1 MSFTLSASAKKT
13 VASLLDQ
20 YLLETN
26 LPPKVGSKPLFID
39 GLACGWVHPDA
50 VLALEGM
57 QGIALNTDSIHVLK
71 ATYSAHLPP
80 STSPQ
85 HSNSASQ
92 TPDLHAF
99 EPLNTLLAKIAL
111 RLKEAGC
118 CVAWRNELLDV
129 WAGETSIAAI
139 ERGVVRPLGITTRAV
154 HLHARNAAGAL
165 WVARRALNKATDP
178 GLWDTLV
185 GGLVGYGEPDDLAL
199 VRETDEEAGLSP
211 EDIEH
216 RTPIRQIT
224 IMKRQLPEGYQI
236 ERVLTSECVL
246 ADHCIPANKDGEVM
260 HIQCIEPAEVVEML
274 LAKAFTTEATI
285 VIAEDLVRR
294 G

>member
-1 MSFTLSASAKKT
+1 MPFTLSASAQKSVT
-13 VASLLDQ
+13 SLLNM

-26 LPPKVGSKPLFID
+26 SPPKTGSKVLFMG
-39 GLACGWVHPDA
+39 GLACGWVHPNA
-50 VLALEGM
+50 VLALIGAEG
-57 QGIALNTDSIHVLK
+57 IRVNAESIEVFNPINSPMLSPSRANLPTNGSSTTSDFNEFESFNGVL
-71 ATYSAHLPP
+71 
-80 STSPQ
+80 
-85 HSNSASQ
+85 AS
-92 TPDLHAF
+92 
-99 EPLNTLLAKIAL
+99 IAL

-118 CVAWRNELLDV
+118 CVAWRDELLDV
-129 WAGETSIAAI
+129 WSGDTSIAAI

-178 GLWDTLV
+178 GMWDTLV

-199 VRETDEEAGLSP
+199 VRETDEEAGLSL
-211 EDIEH
+211 EDIQY

-224 IMKRQLPEGYQI
+224 VMQRQLPEGYQI

-246 ADHCIPANKDGEVM
+246 ADGCIPANKDGEVM
-260 HIQCIEPAEVVEML
+260 HIQCIEPAEVVDML

-294 G
+294 A

>member
-1 MSFTLSASAKKT
+1 MSLTLSASAQKS
-13 VASLLDQ
+13 VNALLDQ
-20 YLLETN
+20 YLLETKR
-26 LPPKVGSKPLFID
+26 PPQRGSKPLYIG
-39 GLACGWVHPDA
+39 GLACGWVHPA
-50 VLALEGM
+50 AALALAGLE
-57 QGIALNTDSIHVLK
+57 SIQVKAESIEVLEPNE
-71 ATYSAHLPP
+71 L
-80 STSPQ
+80 
-85 HSNSASQ
+85 AS
-92 TPDLHAF
+92 LS
-99 EPLNTLLAKIAL
+99 TLLAGVAL

-129 WAGETSIAAI
+129 WAGEASIAAI
-139 ERGVVRPLGITTRAV
+139 ERGVVRPLGLTTRAV
-154 HLHARNAAGAL
+154 HLQARNAAGAL

-178 GLWDTLV
+178 GMWDTLV

-199 VRETDEEAGLSP
+199 VRETEEEAGLSP
-211 EDIEH
+211 EQIKY

-224 IMKRQLPEGYQI
+224 VMQRQLPEGYQI

-246 ADHCIPANKDGEVM
+246 ADDSVPVNQDGEVM
-260 HIQCIEPAEVVEML
+260 HIQCIEPTEVVDML

>member
-1 MSFTLSASAKKT
+1 MTLALSAAAKNSVK
-13 VASLLDQ
+13 SLLDQ
-20 YLLETN
+20 YLFATK
-26 LPPKVGSKPLFID
+26 LPPIAGSKKLFIR
-39 GLACGWVHPDA
+39 GLACGWVHPKATLALTGLKSILVHDESVE
-50 VLALEGM
+50 VLAPS
-57 QGIALNTDSIHVLK
+57 QPNALNDVL
-71 ATYSAHLPP
+71 AEA
-80 STSPQ
+80 
-85 HSNSASQ
+85 
-92 TPDLHAF
+92 
-99 EPLNTLLAKIAL
+99 AL
-111 RLKEAGC
+111 RLNEAGC
-118 CVAWRNELLDV
+118 CVTWRNELLDV
-129 WAGETSIAAI
+129 WAGDVSIAAI
-139 ERGVVRPLGITTRAV
+139 ERGVVRPLGLTTRAV

-211 EDIEH
+211 EQIKD
-216 RTPIRQIT
+216 RTPIRQIAV
-224 IMKRQLPEGYQI
+224 MQRQLPEGYQV

-246 ADHCIPANKDGEVM
+246 ADDCVPVNKDGEVM
-260 HIQCIEPAEVVEML
+260 HIRCIEPVEVLDML